1 MPRIKVFFPAKGMTC
16 VPPEVIDLAR
26 PRVTEKIVSREDA
39 EKWGIKELKK
49 FWVAW
54 FPPPDSPARPAPL
67 YGRYHTFLVKA

>member
-1 MPRIKVFFPAKGMTC
+1 MPRIKVFFRAKGMTC

-49 FWVAW
+49 FWVA
-54 FPPPDSPARPAPL
+54 
-67 YGRYHTFLVKA
+67 